1 MRKEHNVLF
10 MSRYGT
16 RARAAG
22 GLLLYLRNGSD
33 CRLHFPFSSTAAAV
47 TLIQVCVHVH
57 VHVHVHVRVVGYAA
71 HVVPQGHHSHHV
83 TVVIAGVR
91 CFRWFESSGV
101 RVHFYLFFGCKWQV
115 FGISDFAGDVVGCRS
130 TNTGLAELC

>member
-22 GLLLYLRNGSD
+22 DLLLYLRNGSH
-33 CRLHFPFSSTAAAV
+33 CWLHFPFSSTAAV

-57 VHVHVHVRVVGYAA
+57 VCVVGYAA
-71 HVVPQGHHSHHV
+71 HVVPQGHHSHRV
-83 TVVIAGVR
+83 TIVIAGVS
-91 CFRWFESSGV
+91 CFRWFKSSGV